1 MSRVGR
7 CIDNGPMEGFWA
19 ILKTEM
25 YHLQKFKDF
34 ESLKTVIDNY
44 IIYYNS
50 KRYQKKIKLY
60 DTARI

>member
-7 CIDNGPMEGFWA
+7 CIDNGPIEEFWA

-34 ESLKTVIDNY
+34 ESLKTAIDNY

-50 KRYQKKIKLY
+50 KRYQKN
-60 DTARI
+60 